1 MFGRYLLISAAA
13 LASGSPALAQV
24 QPAPV
29 SPAVGTEQAVNKTD
43 QTEDIR
49 FRNEMYNRMTVP
61 VRLSGSGPYRF
72 IVDTGANRTAI
83 SSELAS
89 RLNLAAGQSGEM
101 HSTTGVS
108 TVATARLPE
117 LQLTR
122 KAVKQIDAPLLQS
135 ENIGADGILGTD
147 SLALQRVEFDFQAQ
161 TMAVVPANT
170 PDFREEP
177 GTIVVEARRKN
188 GRLIVTEATANG
200 RNIVVVVDTG
210 SQVTIANEALRK
222 ALRRSDLL
230 PQTYPVDLISVTG
243 DKLTGDYMFLRNL
256 EIGGVA
262 LTNLAVVFAPAHTF
276 HQLNL
281 DNKPAIL
288 LGMNAMRAFKKVSID
303 FAHRRLRV
311 ILPQTSEMQTE
322 LASKPWFG
330 VPTVG
335 R

>member
-13 LASGSPALAQV
+13 LACSPPALAQV
-24 QPAPV
+24 HPAPV

-83 SSELAS
+83 STELAS
-89 RLNLAAGQSGEM
+89 RLNLVAGQGGQM

-122 KAVKQIDAPLLQS
+122 KAVKQIDAPLLQG

-243 DKLTGDYMFLRNL
+243 DQLTGDYMFLRNL
-256 EIGGVA
+256 EIGGVG

>member
-1 MFGRYLLISAAA
+1 MLREFLLISAA
-13 LASGSPALAQV
+13 LVASAPALAQV
-24 QPAPV
+24 QPASV
-29 SPAVGTEQAVNKTD
+29 TPAIGTEQAVNKTD

-61 VRLSGSGPYRF
+61 VRLSGAGPFRF

-177 GTIVVEARRKN
+177 GTIIVEARRKN
-188 GRLIVTEATANG
+188 GRLIVTEASANG
-200 RNIVVVVDTG
+200 RDIVVVVDTG

-222 ALRRSDLL
+222 ALKRSDLL

-243 DKLTGDYMFLRNL
+243 DKLTGDYMFLRDL
-256 EIGGVA
+256 EIGGVG
-262 LTNLAVVFAPAHTF
+262 LKNLAVVFAPAHTF

-281 DNKPAIL
+281 DDKPAIL

-311 ILPQTSEMQTE
+311 MLPQTSEMQTE

>member
-1 MFGRYLLISAAA
+1 MLREFLLISAALVA
-13 LASGSPALAQV
+13 ITPALAQA

-29 SPAVGTEQAVNKTD
+29 TPAVGTEQAVDKTS
-43 QTEDIR
+43 QAEDIR

-61 VRLSGSGPYRF
+61 VRLSGAGPFRF

-135 ENIGADGILGTD
+135 ANIGADGILGTD

-177 GTIVVEARRKN
+177 GTIIVEARRKN
-188 GRLIVTEATANG
+188 GRLIVTEASANG
-200 RNIVVVVDTG
+200 RDIVVVVDTG

-222 ALRRSDLL
+222 VLKRSDLL

-243 DKLTGDYMFLRNL
+243 DKLNGDYMFLRDL
-256 EIGGVA
+256 EIGGVG
-262 LTNLAVVFAPAHTF
+262 LKNLAVVFAPAHTF

-281 DNKPAIL
+281 DDKPAIL

-311 ILPQTSEMQTE
+311 MLPQTSEMQTE